1 MGMPGIVMQ
10 DNKHGSGMTLA
21 TFKIFCEEHLPFVQV
36 YSFVTDEIG
45 DGRAQVRLP
54 ADPRHIRPGGTIC
67 GPAQMA
73 LADFTLYAAILGSIG
88 EVPLAV
94 TTNFS
99 INFLQKPAPGE
110 ILAKCRLLKLGRR
123 LAVGEVFIY
132 SKGKNQP
139 VSHVTGTYSIPPARL
154 AKN

>member
-1 MGMPGIVMQ
+1 MALQGNVMQ
-10 DNKHGSGMTLA
+10 ETKQKSGMTLA
-21 TFKIFCEEHLPFVQV
+21 EFQVFCEEHLPFVQI
-36 YSFVTDEIG
+36 YSFVTEEIG

-94 TTNFS
+94 TTNLS

-110 ILAKCRLLKLGRR
+110 ILAKGRLLKLGRR
-123 LAVGEVFIY
+123 LAVGEIFIY
-132 SKGKNQP
+132 SISKDEA
-139 VSHVTGTYSIPPARL
+139 VSHVTATYSIPPA
-154 AKN
+154 KP

>member
-21 TFKIFCEEHLPFVQV
+21 AFMVFCEEHLPFVQV
-36 YSFVTDEIG
+36 YSFVTEEIG

-132 SKGKNQP
+132 SKGKDQP
-139 VSHVTGTYSIPPARL
+139 VSHVTGTYSIPPARP
-154 AKN
+154 AEN